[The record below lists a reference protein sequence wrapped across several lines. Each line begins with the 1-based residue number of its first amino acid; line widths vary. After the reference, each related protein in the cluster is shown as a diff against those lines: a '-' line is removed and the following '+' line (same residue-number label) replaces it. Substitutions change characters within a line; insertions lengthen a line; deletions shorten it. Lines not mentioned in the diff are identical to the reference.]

1 MYIMGNQEV
10 EAVRQ
15 VVNSG
20 RLFRYHGG
28 KLGSFTG
35 RFEQSFADKIG
46 TRYAIG
52 TSSGTASLV
61 TALAALG
68 VGPGD
73 EVIVPGYTFI
83 ATALAPIP
91 VGAVP
96 IIADVD
102 ESLTLDPADLA
113 RKITRHTKAII
124 PVHMLGLPANL
135 APILKIA
142 KKHGIPVLE
151 DAAQA
156 CGGSYRGHRLG
167 SLGKAGAFS
176 FNHYKI
182 IACGEGGAIATSDKA
197 VFERALIYH
206 DCGCSFFSDTAPT
219 VPFFAGIN
227 FRISEVQSAIL
238 AVQLE
243 RLDGI
248 LAKLRARKAAMADAL
263 GKSKRFCLGPVNDVA
278 GDCSSH
284 LAIQFDAAADAA
296 AFVEKFGGLNPM
308 FRPFDTGRHVYWA
321 WEAILAQ
328 RTHHPKLSPW
338 KLSGR
343 KYEYS
348 KDMLP
353 QTRDILGRTVA
364 IIVPIANSVGEVRKM
379 AKAMA

>member
-1 MYIMGNQEV
+1 MYIMDNREV

-15 VVNSG
+15 VVRSG

-35 RFEQSFADKIG
+35 RFEQALADKLG
-46 TRYAIG
+46 TRFTVG
-52 TSSGTASLV
+52 TSSGTGSLIV
-61 TALAALG
+61 ALAALG

-83 ATALAPIP
+83 ATAVAPVP

-96 IIADVD
+96 VIADVD
-102 ESLTLDPADLA
+102 ESLTLDPADLE
-113 RKITRHTKAII
+113 RKITRHTRAII

-156 CGGSYRGHRLG
+156 CGGSYRGRRLG

-206 DCGCSFFSDTAPT
+206 DCGCSFFSDSAPT
-219 VPFFAGIN
+219 VPFFTGIN
-227 FRISEVQSAIL
+227 FRMSEVQSAIL
-238 AVQLE
+238 SIQIG

-248 LAKLRARKAAMADAL
+248 LAKLRQRKAAMADAL
-263 GKSKRFCLGPVNDVA
+263 AKSARFRLGPVNDTA
-278 GDCSSH
+278 GDCATH
-284 LAIQFDAAADAA
+284 LAIQFEKASEAT
-296 AFVEKFGGLNPM
+296 AFVAKFGGLGTM

-321 WEAILAQ
+321 WESILTQ

-343 KYEYS
+343 KYQYS

-353 QTRDILGRTVA
+353 QTRDILGRTVC
-364 IIVPIANSVGEVRKM
+364 IPVPLAKSVAEVRKM
-379 AKAMA
+379 AKAIV